1 MEFIDFMA
9 GYAILAIVLFGV
21 GIIYKFG
28 KTFWHRATMRREITP
43 KTYTIHP
50 VKKRSVLEALYMAN
64 ISTFTKFWAKANM
77 PTFMAHLLYHVA
89 IGTAILSY
97 TLSGIT
103 LLMTGKIWTL
113 SIPNMLIYVFD
124 WFTKFHSDGYALL
137 NSAIFTQAMIYLF
150 MIAVVLGILAE
161 LTTLTL
167 SALKKRGMISPIDE
181 PTRMANI
188 MTNGLPR
195 STKGGYQRKI
205 IGLMVLAIVGSLFL
219 QFIGVLDETTAF
231 YIHGTVALTFIAI
244 LPYTMLFHEIARWRM
259 WTGVRRM
266 MNRTTA

>member
-9 GYAILAIVLFGV
+9 GYAILAVVLFSV

-50 VKKRSVLEALYMAN
+50 VKQRSVLEALYMVN
-64 ISTFTKFWAKANM
+64 VSTFTKFWAKANM
-77 PTFMAHLLYHVA
+77 PTFMSHLLYHVG

-113 SIPNMLIYVFD
+113 SIQSMLLYVFD
-124 WFTKFHSDGYALL
+124 WFSMFHNENFALL
-137 NSAIFTQAMIYLF
+137 NSAIFTELFITLF

-161 LTTLTL
+161 LTTLIL

-188 MTNGLPR
+188 RTNGLPR

-219 QFIGVLDETTAF
+219 QFMNVLDEHIAF
-231 YIHGTVALTFIAI
+231 YIHGTAALTFIAI
-244 LPYTMLFHEIARWRM
+244 FPYTMLFHEIARWRM
-259 WTGVRRM
+259 LTGVKRM
-266 MNRTTA
+266 VNRTTA